1 MKNDYENLKI
11 KYNELLEKI
20 KNEDEK
26 EEPQK
31 QKVKFVVKNIS
42 EKTIKE
48 YENKIKGLKDE
59 NNKLINE
66 YKMQIDMKKNELSEL
81 KLKILN
87 KDKEYGVLND
97 KYQKIIDSLKEKLK
111 NEKINI
117 NDDFNF

>member
-20 KNEDEK
+20 KNEDEN

-48 YENKIKGLKDE
+48 YENKKKGLKYE
-59 NNKLINE
+59 NNK
-66 YKMQIDMKKNELSEL
+66 
-81 KLKILN
+81 
-87 KDKEYGVLND
+87 
-97 KYQKIIDSLKEKLK
+97 
-111 NEKINI
+111 
-117 NDDFNF
+117 